1 MECPGN
7 PLLVSLAVPAAHE
20 TACLLLNVMEELSF
34 HQPNHLG
41 CWLGFLRQNLAP
53 SLAAPELVWLV
64 WGTALTPV
72 PSHSAGGSAG
82 ALSRRPASHT

>member
-41 CWLGFLRQNLAP
+41 CWLGFLRQSLAP

>member
-7 PLLVSLAVPAAHE
+7 PLLVSLAVPTAHE

-41 CWLGFLRQNLAP
+41 CWLGFLRQSLAP

-82 ALSRRPASHT
+82 ALSRRPASRT